1 MLSNPEKTRSRRDR
15 VGSHVEI
22 SGFPILHNDPPLSMC
37 RIVRDRV
44 RKIFLTFDV
53 TSGLYNRHRL
63 GGRSVTADRSRNAG
77 VVQ

>member
-1 MLSNPEKTRSRRDR
+1 
-15 VGSHVEI
+15 VGKNVEDHH
-22 SGFPILHNDPPLSMC
+22 FEDLHNDTPLSMC

-53 TSGLYNRHRL
+53 PSGLYNRHRL
-63 GGRSVTADRSRNAG
+63 GGRSVTAETPRFAG